1 MENAELNLSCIEKKF
16 TNKTIFKNINI
27 VLRNGDSLALM
38 GRNGSGKSTLIKII
52 AGLLSPTF
60 GKCFLKINEKK
71 IDKHFKVHRLVA
83 FAFLESIEGKTWVN
97 HKDCNKTNNKT

>member
-52 AGLLSPTF
+52 AGLLSPTS
-60 GKCFLKINEKK
+60 GKCSLKINEKK
-71 IDKHFKVHRLVA
+71 IDKEHLYKYIG
-83 FAFLESIEGKTWVN
+83 FAAPYLNLYDELSAYENLDFFI
-97 HKDCNKTNNKT
+97 